1 MILEANL
8 YSLLSFAWTL
18 APQII
23 CDKILFSH
31 TRRWF
36 EFLFL
41 YFFLFRFFC
50 YFTVFINFS
59 GMFRNVPCSW
69 FYRRPWNIGFKYK
82 YLLDYKWKPII
93 SYFQR
98 FFSKSYSNWRIT
110 KGWKTSD
117 NLFLNTV
124 NRAHSKVIY
133 DNLVRMV
140 KNSTSLGR
148 FPGIDLWYFL
158 ATSLRTGG
166 ISNLASLNKR
176 VTR

>member
-1 MILEANL
+1 MHGPSPHKLSAIKYCFLIHGDDSSFFFFISFFFGFFVILR
-8 YSLLSFAWTL
+8 YLLIF
-18 APQII
+18 PE
-23 CDKILFSH
+23 C
-31 TRRWF
+31 
-36 EFLFL
+36 
-41 YFFLFRFFC
+41 
-50 YFTVFINFS
+50 S

-124 NRAHSKVIY
+124 NRAHSKIIY